1 MAVPNVENLSIEILN
16 NMRNNIQ
23 YSRKDIMDEQKK
35 VLLIT
40 KEEENRFKLT
50 TGFAITRLVNL
61 GFIRRVSKG
70 IYIITNLGIEQ
81 LRLDREEIKKKI
93 SKYNKNVKAY
103 RNIAYKLFEEANE
116 QFLKYEKA
124 NIKRNVSERNL
135 CQNLANY
142 LRDNMKKF
150 GIKGYYADT
159 EYDRNQ
165 NMVKTIINNEMKI
178 IEIECDLIV
187 HSRGE
192 NIQQD
197 NLIAIEMKKSTN
209 MQKRNEDRERLKYM
223 TKNTYYNEITY
234 QELPRHICRY
244 AIGIF
249 YDINI
254 KKQEVNLEYYENGN
268 LCKEEKLKF

>member
-23 YSRKDIMDEQKK
+23 YSLKDIFDEEKRR
-35 VLLIT
+35 LLIT
-40 KEEENRFKLT
+40 KEEEKSFKFQM
-50 TGFAITRLVNL
+50 GFAITRLVNF
-61 GFIRRVSKG
+61 GFICRVSRG
-70 IYIITNLGIEQ
+70 TYIITNLGINQ
-81 LRLDREEIKKKI
+81 LRLDREELKKKI
-93 SKYNKNVKAY
+93 SQYNKNVKAY

-142 LRDNMKKF
+142 LRDNLKKY
-150 GIKGYYADT
+150 GLEGYYADT
-159 EYDRNQ
+159 EFNKNQ
-165 NMVKTIINNEMKI
+165 NMVKTIINNEMKV

-192 NIQQD
+192 NKKQD
-197 NLIAIEMKKSTN
+197 NLIAIEMKKYTN
-209 MQKRNEDRERLKYM
+209 RKKRKEDRERLECM
-223 TKNTYYNEITY
+223 TKNTYYNEVTY

-244 AIGIF
+244 ALGIF

-254 KKQEVNLEYYENGN
+254 EKQEVNLEYYEKGK
-268 LCKEEKLKF
+268 LCKKEVLKF

>member
-23 YSRKDIMDEQKK
+23 YSRKDIIDEQKRI
-35 VLLIT
+35 LLIT
-40 KEEENRFKLT
+40 KKEENRFKLT
-50 TGFAITRLVNL
+50 IGFAITRLVNL
-61 GFIRRVSKG
+61 GFINRVNRG
-70 IYIITNLGIEQ
+70 IYVITDLGIEQ
-81 LRLDREEIKKKI
+81 LKLDKEELKKKI
-93 SKYNKNVKAY
+93 IQYNTKIGNY

-116 QFLKYEKA
+116 QFLKYEKV

-142 LRDNMKKF
+142 LRDNMKKI
-150 GIKGYYADT
+150 GLKGYYADT

-192 NIQQD
+192 NVKQD

-209 MQKRNEDRERLKYM
+209 MQKRNEDKERLKYM

-244 AIGIF
+244 ALGIF

-254 KKQEVNLEYYENGN
+254 EKQEVNLEYYENGK
-268 LCKEEKLKF
+268 LCKEEVLNF

>member
-23 YSRKDIMDEQKK
+23 YSPKDIFDEEKRR
-35 VLLIT
+35 LLIT
-40 KEEENRFKLT
+40 KEEEKNFKIQIGL
-50 TGFAITRLVNL
+50 AITRLVNF
-61 GFIRRVSKG
+61 GFICRVSRG
-70 IYIITNLGIEQ
+70 TYIITNLGINQ
-81 LRLDREEIKKKI
+81 LRLDREELKKKI
-93 SKYNKNVKAY
+93 SQYNKNVKAY

-142 LRDNMKKF
+142 LRDNMKKI
-150 GIKGYYADT
+150 GLRGYYADT
-159 EYDRNQ
+159 EFNKNQ
-165 NMVKTIINNEMKI
+165 NMVKTIINNEMKV

-192 NIQQD
+192 NKKQD
-197 NLIAIEMKKSTN
+197 NLIAIEMKKYTN
-209 MQKRNEDRERLKYM
+209 RKKRKEDRERLECM
-223 TKNTYYNEITY
+223 TKNTYYNEVTY
-234 QELPRHICRY
+234 EELPRHICRY
-244 AIGIF
+244 ALGIF

-254 KKQEVNLEYYENGN
+254 EEQKVNLEYYENGK
-268 LCKEEKLKF
+268 LCKEEVLKF

>member
-23 YSRKDIMDEQKK
+23 YSRKDIIDEQKRI
-35 VLLIT
+35 LLIT
-40 KEEENRFKLT
+40 KKEENRFKLT
-50 TGFAITRLVNL
+50 IGFAITRLVNL
-61 GFIRRVSKG
+61 GFIFRVSRG
-70 IYIITNLGIEQ
+70 NYIITNLGINQ

-93 SKYNKNVKAY
+93 SQYNKNVKAY
-103 RNIAYKLFEEANE
+103 RNIAYKLFKEANE
-116 QFLKYEKA
+116 QFLKYEKT

-142 LRDNMKKF
+142 LRDNMKKI
-150 GIKGYYADT
+150 GLKGYYADT

-192 NIQQD
+192 NVKQD

-209 MQKRNEDRERLKYM
+209 MQKRNEDKERLKYM

-244 AIGIF
+244 VLGIF

-254 KKQEVNLEYYENGN
+254 EKQKVNLEYYENGK
-268 LCKEEKLKF
+268 LCKEEVLKF

>member
-23 YSRKDIMDEQKK
+23 YSRKDIIDEQKRI
-35 VLLIT
+35 LLIT
-40 KEEENRFKLT
+40 KKEENRFKLT
-50 TGFAITRLVNL
+50 IGFAITRLVNL
-61 GFIRRVSKG
+61 GFIFRVSRG
-70 IYIITNLGIEQ
+70 NYIITNLGINQ

-93 SKYNKNVKAY
+93 SQYNKNVKAY
-103 RNIAYKLFEEANE
+103 RNIAYKLFKEANE
-116 QFLKYEKA
+116 QFLKYEKT

-142 LRDNMKKF
+142 LRDNMKKI
-150 GIKGYYADT
+150 GLKGYYADT

-192 NIQQD
+192 NVKQD

-209 MQKRNEDRERLKYM
+209 MQKRNEDKERLKYM

-244 AIGIF
+244 ALGIF

-254 KKQEVNLEYYENGN
+254 EKQEVNLEYYENGK
-268 LCKEEKLKF
+268 LCKEEVLKF

>member
-23 YSRKDIMDEQKK
+23 YSRKDIIDEQKRI
-35 VLLIT
+35 LLIT
-40 KEEENRFKLT
+40 KKEENRFKLT
-50 TGFAITRLVNL
+50 IGFAITRLVNL
-61 GFIRRVSKG
+61 GFINRVNRG
-70 IYIITNLGIEQ
+70 IYVITDLGIEQ
-81 LRLDREEIKKKI
+81 LKLDKEELKEKI
-93 SKYNKNVKAY
+93 IQYNTKIGNY

-116 QFLKYEKA
+116 QFLKYEKV

-142 LRDNMKKF
+142 LRDNMKKI
-150 GIKGYYADT
+150 GLEGYYADT

-192 NIQQD
+192 NVKQD

-209 MQKRNEDRERLKYM
+209 MQKRNEDKERLKYM

-244 AIGIF
+244 ALGIF

-254 KKQEVNLEYYENGN
+254 EKQKVNLEYYENGK
-268 LCKEEKLKF
+268 LCKEKVLKF

>member
-16 NMRNNIQ
+16 NMRNDIQ
-23 YSRKDIMDEQKK
+23 YSRKDIIDEQKRI
-35 VLLIT
+35 LLIT
-40 KEEENRFKLT
+40 KKEENRFKLT
-50 TGFAITRLVNL
+50 IGFAITRLVNL
-61 GFIRRVSKG
+61 GFINRVNRG
-70 IYIITNLGIEQ
+70 IYVITDLGIEQ
-81 LRLDREEIKKKI
+81 LKLDKEELKKKI
-93 SKYNKNVKAY
+93 IQYNTKIGNY
-103 RNIAYKLFEEANE
+103 RNIAYKLFEEANK
-116 QFLKYEKA
+116 QFLKYEKV

-142 LRDNMKKF
+142 LRDNMKKI
-150 GIKGYYADT
+150 GLKGYYADT

-192 NIQQD
+192 NVKQD

-209 MQKRNEDRERLKYM
+209 MQKRNEDKERLKYM

-244 AIGIF
+244 ALGIF

-254 KKQEVNLEYYENGN
+254 EKQEVNLEYYENGK
-268 LCKEEKLKF
+268 LCKEEVLKF

>member
-23 YSRKDIMDEQKK
+23 YSRKDIIDEQKRI
-35 VLLIT
+35 LLIT
-40 KEEENRFKLT
+40 KKEENRFKLT
-50 TGFAITRLVNL
+50 IGFAITRLVNL
-61 GFIRRVSKG
+61 GFINRVNRG
-70 IYIITNLGIEQ
+70 IYVITDLGIEQ
-81 LRLDREEIKKKI
+81 LKLDKEELKKKI
-93 SKYNKNVKAY
+93 IQYNTKIGNY
-103 RNIAYKLFEEANE
+103 RNIAYKLFEKANE
-116 QFLKYEKA
+116 QFLKYEKV

-142 LRDNMKKF
+142 LRDNMKKI
-150 GIKGYYADT
+150 GLEGYYADT

-192 NIQQD
+192 NVKQD

-209 MQKRNEDRERLKYM
+209 MQKRNEDKERLKYM

-244 AIGIF
+244 ALGIF

-254 KKQEVNLEYYENGN
+254 EKQKVNLEYYENGK
-268 LCKEEKLKF
+268 LCKEKVLKF

>member
-23 YSRKDIMDEQKK
+23 YSRKDIIDEQKR

-40 KEEENRFKLT
+40 KEEENKFKFT
-50 TGFAITRLVNL
+50 IGFAITKLVNL
-61 GFIRRVSKG
+61 GFICRISRG
-70 IYIITNLGIEQ
+70 IYIITNLGINQ
-81 LRLDREEIKKKI
+81 LRLDREELKKKI
-93 SKYNKNVKAY
+93 SQYNKNVKVY
-103 RNIAYKLFEEANE
+103 RNIAYKLFKEANE

-142 LRDNMKKF
+142 LRDNLKKY
-150 GIKGYYADT
+150 GLEGYYADT
-159 EYDRNQ
+159 EFDKNQ
-165 NMVKTIINNEMKI
+165 NMVKTIINNEMKV

-192 NIQQD
+192 NKIQD
-197 NLIAIEMKKSTN
+197 NLIAIEMKKFTN
-209 MQKRNEDRERLKYM
+209 RKKRKEDRERLEYM
-223 TKNTYYNEITY
+223 TKNTYYNEIAY

-244 AIGIF
+244 ALGIF

-254 KKQEVNLEYYENGN
+254 KEEKVNLEYYENGE
-268 LCKEEKLKF
+268 LCKKEVLKF

>member
-23 YSRKDIMDEQKK
+23 YSRKDIIDEQKRI
-35 VLLIT
+35 LLIT
-40 KEEENRFKLT
+40 KKEENRFKLT
-50 TGFAITRLVNL
+50 IGFAITRLVNL
-61 GFIRRVSKG
+61 GFINRVNRG
-70 IYIITNLGIEQ
+70 IYVITDLGIEQ
-81 LRLDREEIKKKI
+81 LKLDKEELKKKI
-93 SKYNKNVKAY
+93 IQYNTNIGNY

-116 QFLKYEKA
+116 QFLKHEKT

-142 LRDNMKKF
+142 LRDNMKKI
-150 GIKGYYADT
+150 GLKGYYADT

-192 NIQQD
+192 NVKQD

-209 MQKRNEDRERLKYM
+209 MQKRNEDKERLKYM

-244 AIGIF
+244 ALGIF

-254 KKQEVNLEYYENGN
+254 EKQKVNLEYYENGK
-268 LCKEEKLKF
+268 LCKEEVLKF

>member
-23 YSRKDIMDEQKK
+23 YSRKDIVDEQKR

-40 KEEENRFKLT
+40 KEEEKSLKFKV
-50 TGFAITRLVNL
+50 GFAINRLVNL
-61 GFIRRVSKG
+61 GFICRVSRG
-70 IYIITNLGIEQ
+70 NYIITDLGIRQ
-81 LRLDREEIKKKI
+81 LRVDREELKKNI
-93 SKYNKNVKAY
+93 SKYNKNVKKY
-103 RNIAYKLFEEANE
+103 RNVAYKLFEEANE
-116 QFLKYEKA
+116 QFLRYEKT

-142 LRDNMKKF
+142 LRDNLKKY
-150 GIKGYYADT
+150 GLEDYYADT
-159 EYDRNQ
+159 EFDRNQ
-165 NMVKTIINNEMKI
+165 NMVKTIIDNEMKI

-192 NIQQD
+192 NKEQD
-197 NLIAIEMKKSTN
+197 NLIAIEMKKFTN
-209 MQKRNEDRERLKYM
+209 RQKRKEDRERLEYM

-244 AIGIF
+244 ALGIF

-254 KKQEVNLEYYENGN
+254 EKQEVNLEYYENGQ
-268 LCKEEKLKF
+268 LRKEESLKF

>member
-23 YSRKDIMDEQKK
+23 YSRKDIIDEQKRI
-35 VLLIT
+35 LLIT
-40 KEEENRFKLT
+40 KKEENRFKLT
-50 TGFAITRLVNL
+50 IGFAITRLVNL
-61 GFIRRVSKG
+61 GFINRVNRG
-70 IYIITNLGIEQ
+70 IYVITDLGIEQ
-81 LRLDREEIKKKI
+81 LKLDKEELKKKI
-93 SKYNKNVKAY
+93 IQYNTKIGNY

-142 LRDNMKKF
+142 LRDNMKKI
-150 GIKGYYADT
+150 GLKGYYADT

-192 NIQQD
+192 NVKQD

-209 MQKRNEDRERLKYM
+209 MQKRNDDKERLKYM

-244 AIGIF
+244 ALGIF

-254 KKQEVNLEYYENGN
+254 EKQEVNLEYYENGK
-268 LCKEEKLKF
+268 LCKEEVLKF